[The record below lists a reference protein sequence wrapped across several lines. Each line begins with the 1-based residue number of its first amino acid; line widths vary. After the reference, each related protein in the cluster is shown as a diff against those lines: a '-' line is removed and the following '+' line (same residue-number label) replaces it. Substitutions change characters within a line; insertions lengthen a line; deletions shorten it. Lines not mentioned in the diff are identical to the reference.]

1 MRKPITFF
9 FSGQQGRFIL
19 DVSDTAITMTAHG
32 GDHAEASRTF
42 IIRN

>member
-9 FSGQQGRFIL
+9 FSGQQGRFML